1 MYAFE
6 SYFIFIKPCE
16 VKWWH
21 KGVKDQGTWLNW
33 DFEPRPL
40 CSEATLP
47 TLNGLLP
54 PLLSLPEDKA
64 AYLNPDTL
72 LGPYRMGSV
81 ADSHLLS
88 LLRSLLCRDAQ
99 IPHLERGAQL
109 AEVSDFQC

>member
-21 KGVKDQGTWLNW
+21 KGVEQRSRDLAELG
-33 DFEPRPL
+33 FEPRPL

-47 TLNGLLP
+47 TLNGMLP
-54 PLLSLPEDKA
+54 PLLSLPGDEA
-64 AYLNPDTL
+64 AYLNPETL

-88 LLRSLLCRDAQ
+88 LLRSLL
-99 IPHLERGAQL
+99 
-109 AEVSDFQC
+109 V